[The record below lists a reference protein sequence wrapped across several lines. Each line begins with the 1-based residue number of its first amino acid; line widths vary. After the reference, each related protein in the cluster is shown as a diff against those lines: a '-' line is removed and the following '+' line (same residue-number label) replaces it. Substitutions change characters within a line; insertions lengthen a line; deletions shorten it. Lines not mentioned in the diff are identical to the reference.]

1 MQSEINLSMSSTTI
15 DNIKRQIREQRLTQK
30 ELAARSGLTVETVSR
45 VLNGR
50 NPLTPNTLQKLSDG
64 LGVPIGD
71 IDEERSWSFNYAVQ
85 GYLQFADEI
94 THITSFKQLQNW
106 IKKHEPLIND
116 LPQQAKETLKIER
129 KNAKSVAK
137 STTTINR
144 ESIDFYKEETID
156 ATQEETWSF
165 RKAEDERD
173 GMDIDLGNMCVSYR
187 FIVNGRTF
195 TNSEALYICGLFSH
209 DTAKHIAVQEKLITA
224 KSGYDAK
231 KSIRTKYEETLGRE
245 DWQTFNVEWMKWCVW
260 QKIKGNE
267 DFRKTLLSIP
277 QQAYIIENSTHQKGA
292 TATFWGMRNSELEE
306 QRDVLEQ
313 CTVYENPTTKKKDL
327 TVMVMEARNK
337 INHIGI
343 WQGTNCMGKVLKYF
357 QLCLL
362 NNIEP
367 QIDYQLLRSKHIYLL
382 GQLLT
387 FEDEVKPTI
396 TPKQKT
402 VIFDFDGTLL
412 DTQPLQQYE
421 YLFKQPKQGS
431 EEWKKGR
438 KEYLSH
444 VKNCKQ
450 WDGMDEVINFIR
462 QHQINTC
469 IVTANTKDRVVEA
482 IKVFEWG
489 DVFSKDKIIGCYA
502 LGTKRVS
509 KDNGDASLFRKAL
522 EILQV
527 DAAECVAFGN
537 EISDTV
543 AAQSVGIEAYNCLW
557 GATPKEQKEM
567 RSNMA
572 DITISTPLQII
583 EKITVSQIEDE
594 KSYYKIVN
602 HNVN

>member
-1 MQSEINLSMSSTTI
+1 MDAVEKI
-15 DNIKRQIREQRLTQK
+15 RQYIK
-30 ELAARSGLTVETVSR
+30 ELDISQSKLATLSGLSFGTVNR
-45 VLNGR
+45 ILNGKQA
-50 NPLTPNTLQKLSDG
+50 LMPNTLAKIADALNISVAD
-64 LGVPIGD
+64 LE
-71 IDEERSWSFNYAVQ
+71 EERVGSFNYAVQ

-116 LPQQAKETLKIER
+116 LPKQAKAVL
-129 KNAKSVAK
+129 
-137 STTTINR
+137 
-144 ESIDFYKEETID
+144 KEENRNKKKVAQNTTPIHRDSLNFYNEEIID
-156 ATQEETWSF
+156 ATKVETWSF
-165 RKAEDERD
+165 RKGEDERD
-173 GMDIDLGNMCVSYR
+173 GYDINLGNMCIAYPFV
-187 FIVNGRTF
+187 VNGHSF

-245 DWQTFNVEWMKWCVW
+245 DWQKFNVEWMKWCVW

-267 DFRKTLLSIP
+267 NFRKTLLSIP

-292 TATFWGMRNSELEE
+292 TATFWGMMNSELEE

-337 INHIGI
+337 INHIGT

-367 QIDYQLLRSKHIYLL
+367 QIDYQLLRSKHIHLL

-412 DTQPLQQYE
+412 DTRAWQQYE
-421 YLFKQPKQGS
+421 HLFKTPKRGTD
-431 EEWKKGR
+431 EWERGR
-438 KEYLSH
+438 KEYLNH
-444 VKNCKQ
+444 VKDCQQ
-450 WDGMDEVINFIR
+450 WEKMDEVINYIR
-462 QHQINTC
+462 KHKVPVC
-469 IVTANTKDRVVEA
+469 IVTANTKDRVMEA
-482 IKVFEWG
+482 
-489 DVFSKDKIIGCYA
+489 SKYFGWTDIFNEKNILGCYSIN
-502 LGTKRVS
+502 KRQRSS
-509 KDNGDASLFRKAL
+509 KESLMQKAL
-522 EILQV
+522 QV
-527 DAAECVAFGN
+527 LNVEPADCIAFGN
-537 EISDTV
+537 ELSDKIT
-543 AAQSVGIEAYNCLW
+543 AQAVGIKAYNCLW
-557 GATPKEQKEM
+557 GAPEEEKDEM
-567 RSNMA
+567 LTDEASSLKNP
-572 DITISTPLQII
+572 SEII
-583 EKITVSQIEDE
+583 RVLEKKVG
-594 KSYYKIVN
+594 VG
-602 HNVN
+602 